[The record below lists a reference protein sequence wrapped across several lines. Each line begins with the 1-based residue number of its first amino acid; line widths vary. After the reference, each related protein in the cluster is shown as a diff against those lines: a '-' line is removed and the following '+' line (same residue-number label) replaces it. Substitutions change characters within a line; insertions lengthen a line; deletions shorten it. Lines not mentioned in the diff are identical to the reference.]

1 MNIIQQIATGSACY
15 RCGGRI
21 NIKGLML
28 HSVGCNQP
36 KAEVFANIWN
46 RSNDVCCHGLVD
58 AEKAIQTLPWNYRGW
73 HCGESGNNTHIG
85 IEMTE
90 PSQIH
95 YTNGAKFTCDDIE
108 GARQQVFATYKNAVE
123 LFAFL
128 CKKYGLNPLTDICSH
143 NEGYRKGIASGH
155 KQTVA

>member
-46 RSNDVCCHGLVD
+46 RSDDVCCHGLVD

-95 YTNGAKFTCDDIE
+95 YVGGCTFTCDNVPA
-108 GARQQVFATYKNAVE
+108 AREHVRRTYDNAVE

-128 CKKYGLNPLTDICSH
+128 CTKYGLNPLTDICSH